1 MFRFPITAL
10 PSLRLLTGGCASQP
24 ADEGFAD
31 VQKLAGERTLHA
43 IRWNQ
48 HSPADGAVADEL
60 RQVLQKPLDV
70 EEAVQVAL
78 LNNHSLQATFE
89 DVGVAQADLVQA
101 GLLTNP
107 KFFASVRFPNQGPG
121 SPDAEFSLATDFL
134 ELFSIPLRKQIAA
147 DRLAVAQRRVS
158 DAVLELE
165 HQVRLA
171 FYTYQ
176 ARRQELTVQK
186 TMLDAQATS
195 LELARRQN
203 QAGNMNDLDL
213 ASEEATYSTAKLEVA
228 RTEAQVRG
236 DREELN
242 RLLGLWGQESAI
254 WQAAEKL
261 PEMPPAEPAMEHL
274 ESAAIRQRL
283 DLDASRREAQAIAQS
298 LGLAEQFRLTG
309 IELGISV
316 DRRDPTEHY
325 VTVAGP
331 QLSVELPIFDQKQA
345 QVARLQAEY
354 RQSLNRLTALAI
366 DIRSQVRAARDR
378 VQAARATAA
387 FYRDVL
393 IPQRR
398 QVTHM
403 SQLHYNVMLL
413 GADRWLMARQAEAA
427 AYREYIEAV
436 RDYWIAR
443 ADLERAVG
451 GRMKD

>member
-1 MFRFPITAL
+1 MFGFLVTAFAL
-10 PSLRLLTGGCASQP
+10 AALLIGGCASQP
-24 ADEGFAD
+24 ADKGFAD
-31 VQKLAGERTLHA
+31 VQKLVGERTAHA
-43 IRWNQ
+43 VRWNQ
-48 HSPADGAVADEL
+48 HSPADAAVSDEL
-60 RQVLQKPLDV
+60 RKVLQKPLGV

-89 DVGVAQADLVQA
+89 EIGVAQADLVQA
-101 GLLTNP
+101 GLLSNP
-107 KFFASVRFPNQGPG
+107 KFFASLRFPNQGPG
-121 SPDAEFSLATDFL
+121 SPDAEFSVAGDFL
-134 ELFSIPLRKQIAA
+134 ELFLVPLRKQMAA
-147 DRLAVAQRRVS
+147 DRLAAAQRRVA
-158 DAVLELE
+158 DAVLDLE
-165 HQVRLA
+165 HRVRVA

-176 ARRQELTVQK
+176 ARRQEIMVQQ

-213 ASEEATYSTAKLEVA
+213 ASEEATYSTERLEVA
-228 RTEAQVRG
+228 RTETQIRG

-242 RLLGLWGQESAI
+242 RLLGLWGQESAS
-254 WQAAEKL
+254 WRAAEKL
-261 PEMPPAEPAMEHL
+261 PELPATEPPMQNL

-298 LGLAEQFRLTG
+298 LGLTEQFRLTG
-309 IELGISV
+309 IELGIGV
-316 DRRDPTEHY
+316 ERRDPTEHY

-366 DIRSQVRAARDR
+366 DVRSQVRAARDR

-398 QVTHM
+398 EVARL
-403 SQLHYNVMLL
+403 SGLHYNVMLL
-413 GADRWLMARQAEAA
+413 GVDRWLMARQAEVA
-427 AYREYIEAV
+427 AYKEYVEAA
-436 RDYWIAR
+436 RDYWIAK

-451 GRMKD
+451 GRMEE